1 MSRRYPKWPMVGVGA
16 IIFRGDHVLL
26 VQRGK
31 EPSYG
36 KWSVPGGLVEVGES
50 LREAVMREVQEEVG
64 LTVTVCDLV
73 VALDRVIRDQA
84 GRIEYHY
91 ILLDFLCECNGGEP
105 SPDSDALDCRFVPI
119 ASLGQY
125 AMTRG
130 TEGAIQRAHAQAQGK
145 PKPTYDA
152 FL

>member
-1 MSRRYPKWPMVGVGA
+1 MSRRYPQRPLVGVGA
-16 IIFRGDHVLL
+16 IIFRGDRVLL

-50 LREAVMREVQEEVG
+50 LREAVLREVHEEVG
-64 LTVTVCDLV
+64 LTVAVRDLV
-73 VALDRVIRDQA
+73 VALDRVIRDQT

-91 ILLDFLCECNGGEP
+91 ILLDFLCEGQEGEP

-119 ASLGQY
+119 DSLGQY
-125 AMTRG
+125 EMTRG
-130 TEGAIQRAHAQAQGK
+130 TEGAIRRAYALAQGT
-145 PKPTYDA
+145 PQPTYDA
-152 FL
+152 AL